1 MYAKITVR
9 FVVSVFFTANTIC
22 GCRGRREALAKYE
35 HVASRQKQAS
45 NMVMKV
51 KMAHDSPVSSK
62 VPSKL
67 SITSV
72 VSLVDRACYRVLY
85 ELVKELGLYVTPW
98 MMCQGGSTISFAPTN
113 IFVLTVDVD
122 RVDVLY
128 TNLVL
133 FSSLLDGV
141 FGGLT

>member
-1 MYAKITVR
+1 
-9 FVVSVFFTANTIC
+9 
-22 GCRGRREALAKYE
+22 
-35 HVASRQKQAS
+35 
-45 NMVMKV
+45 
-51 KMAHDSPVSSK
+51 
-62 VPSKL
+62 
-67 SITSV
+67 
-72 VSLVDRACYRVLY
+72 
-85 ELVKELGLYVTPW
+85 
-98 MMCQGGSTISFAPTN
+98 MCQGGSTISFAPTN

>member
-72 VSLVDRACYRVLY
+72 VSLVDRACYAAL
-85 ELVKELGLYVTPW
+85 
-98 MMCQGGSTISFAPTN
+98 S
-113 IFVLTVDVD
+113 
-122 RVDVLY
+122 
-128 TNLVL
+128 
-133 FSSLLDGV
+133 
-141 FGGLT
+141 